1 MLNTKKTMD
10 NTITILPISH
20 DSNEF
25 KSVLIPLVELETE
38 RFPSIDGEEEISDDA
53 ETFIGANDK
62 SSSMVIGVNSVK

>member
-25 KSVLIPLVELETE
+25 KYVLFSSVELDTE
-38 RFPSIDGEEEISDDA
+38 IFSSISGEEDISDDA
-53 ETFIGANDK
+53 DTFIGANDK